1 MNHLQQRQLFLENL
15 LVGVNNTFHQM
26 QKHSVNTC
34 CQSLQ
39 KILDHLILLQTIHS
53 PAFRLDR
60 MQLRQMQTLACL
72 WIHQHNH
79 DHQAMLGAIK
89 WISPLIKELK

>member
-15 LVGVNNTFHQM
+15 LVGVNTMFHRM
-26 QKHSVNTC
+26 QKRSVNIC

-53 PAFRLDR
+53 PASRLDR
-60 MQLRQMQTLACL
+60 MQLRQTQTLACL

-79 DHQAMLGAIK
+79 DHQAMLGGIK
-89 WISPLIKELK
+89 WISPLIKE